1 MLKILCMIILT
12 FSFKIS
18 EAKTIVISKNTQ
30 LKNISKYEL
39 VNIFTGKKQKWDN
52 GDKIIVFVKSQ
63 KTLEHRD
70 FTYSI
75 LGISPTRYNDLINN
89 EVKNKKYIFEVSSDE
104 EMIMKVLQV
113 PGSIGYVNYYE
124 DFDKD
129 LNFLN

>member
-12 FSFKIS
+12 FSFNIS
-18 EAKTIVISKNTQ
+18 EAKTLVISKNKQ

>member
-1 MLKILCMIILT
+1 MFKMLCMIILT

>member
-1 MLKILCMIILT
+1 MRYLILILFLTFLKIG
-12 FSFKIS
+12 
-18 EAKTIVISKNTQ
+18 EAKTLVISKNEEI
-30 LKNISKYEL
+30 KNIDKQDL
-39 VNIFTGKKQKWDN
+39 LNIFTGKKQKWRT
-52 GDKIIVFVKSQ
+52 GEKIIVFVKPY

-75 LGISPTRYNDLINN
+75 FGISPNKFKELT
-89 EVKNKKYIFEVSSDE
+89 VKNKLIFEVSSDE
-104 EMIMKVLQV
+104 EIIMKVLEI